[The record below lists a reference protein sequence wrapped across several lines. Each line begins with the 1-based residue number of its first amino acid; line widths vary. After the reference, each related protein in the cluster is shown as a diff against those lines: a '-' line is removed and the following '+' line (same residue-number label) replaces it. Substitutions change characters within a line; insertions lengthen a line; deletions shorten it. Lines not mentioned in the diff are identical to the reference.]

1 MNEDE
6 RPIVVEQS
14 PVASMI
20 VTGARQVALVVG
32 GASTAV
38 AAYRQGGVG
47 EVINWISGD
56 NFATFTAAAA
66 AVAAFGYGQYKE
78 LRRRMVTV
86 KLAQAVPDA
95 VAVVV
100 RRSFRERLAAA
111 WRVLF

>member
-1 MNEDE
+1 MNEDD

-14 PVASMI
+14 PVAGMI
-20 VTGARQVALVVG
+20 VTGARQVALVLG

-56 NFATFTAAAA
+56 DFATFTAATAA
-66 AVAAFGYGQYKE
+66 IAAFGYGQYKE

-86 KLAQAVPDA
+86 KLANAAPDD

-100 RRSFRERLAAA
+100 ERSFTARLAAA
-111 WRVLF
+111 WRALF